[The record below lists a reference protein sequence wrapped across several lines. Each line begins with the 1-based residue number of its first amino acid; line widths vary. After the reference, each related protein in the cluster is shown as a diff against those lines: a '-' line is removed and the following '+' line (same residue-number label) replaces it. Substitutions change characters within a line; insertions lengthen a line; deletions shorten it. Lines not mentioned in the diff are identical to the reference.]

1 MPGLRLPSHFVRLIC
16 LISLVGI
23 VACQAA
29 NPTSEPTAQIL
40 QIQTS
45 TTFTN
50 LGPFFQ
56 SCTLAQSGLGLV
68 LHDRPAAEF
77 TTGNDLSIRWGEP
90 AVTAGYMAQIGEET
104 LALVISAQN
113 QLSSLPYEIAQ
124 QIFIGQLRKWE
135 DVKTAC
141 PACVNLPSGDIHLW
155 MFPAEEDASQVL
167 KSVFPGIPD
176 QVQTYA
182 GIVPIP
188 AAMLQMIA
196 SDPAAIGSLPRRWLD
211 KSVKEITLT
220 GAQENYFRQP
230 ILAISPVEPQG
241 KLRQWLKCL
250 QDKLIP

>member
-1 MPGLRLPSHFVRLIC
+1 LLSLV
-16 LISLVGI
+16 SLVGI

-29 NPTSEPTAQIL
+29 SPTPEPTAQIL

-56 SCTLAQSGLGLV
+56 SCTLVQSGLGLV
-68 LHDRPAAEF
+68 LHEHPAAEF

-90 AVTAGYMAQIGEET
+90 TVTAGYTAQIGEET

-124 QIFIGQLRKWE
+124 QIFSGQLRKWE

-141 PACVNLPSGDIHLW
+141 PACANLPSGDIHLW

-167 KSVFPGIPD
+167 KSVFPGIPA

-188 AAMLQMIA
+188 AAMLQSVA
-196 SDPAAIGSLPRRWLD
+196 ADPAAIGSLPRRWLN
-211 KSVKEITLT
+211 KTVKELAVSGFQT
-220 GAQENYFRQP
+220 GAFSQP